1 MREELA
7 GLGIALRRVSLW
19 GVGVF
24 YLFVGLVVWR
34 IGAGYDSFAYWWA
47 WHHHPMYDI
56 APQHVGAFLYS
67 PVFAQA
73 IWPLTRLPWPVFFWI
88 WTVGSFAIY
97 TWLLWP
103 LRWWIRV
110 PLLCLC
116 VPQVIQGNIWPIF
129 ALVLVFGFR
138 RPALWSIPVLAK
150 ITAGMGLVW
159 FAVRREWRALAE
171 ALLATAALVG
181 VSVLISP
188 HLWTAWIH
196 LLIHG
201 GSKSTPEFQGGVYVP
216 LWPRLVVAVLFTV
229 YGARKNRVGLLA
241 AAVGLASPVFDFNL
255 MVSNFFVLTAIPR
268 MRAMR
273 PRIEAPERGAPTP
286 DVQPAAQALAQP
298 ATDY

>member
-19 GVGVF
+19 GVGIF

-34 IGAGYDSFAYWWA
+34 LGAGHDSFAYWWA
-47 WHHHPMYDI
+47 WHHHPMYGI
-56 APQHVGAFLYS
+56 APRHFGAFLYS

-97 TWLLWP
+97 GWLLWP
-103 LRWWIRV
+103 LRWWIRI

-116 VPQVIQGNIWPIF
+116 VPQVIQGNVWPIF

-138 RPALWSIPVLAK
+138 RPALWSIPLLVKVTSA
-150 ITAGMGLVW
+150 MGLVW
-159 FAVRREWRALAE
+159 FAVRREWRALAQ
-171 ALLATAALVG
+171 ALVAAAALVG
-181 VSVLISP
+181 VSALISP

-196 LLIHG
+196 LLIYG
-201 GSKSTPEFQGGVYVP
+201 GSASTPEFTGGAPNIP
-216 LWPRLVVAVLFTV
+216 LAVRLPIAIALTV
-229 YGARKNRVGLLA
+229 YGARKERVAFLA
-241 AAVGLASPVFDFNL
+241 FAVCLASPVFDTGL
-255 MVSNFFVLTAIPR
+255 TLSNFFVLAAIPR

-273 PRIEAPERGAPTP
+273 PTVEGQARGSTAEAQSATHTR
-286 DVQPAAQALAQP
+286 VQPAGYQ
-298 ATDY
+298 